1 MQKEGRAGANW
12 LRWRP
17 RPLVAGGH
25 VTRRW
30 GLPARGTLVA
40 KMAAELVEAKVSE
53 RRRRRPGR
61 AAEGARARRRSEVC
75 DFRMG
80 LHGADRLRL
89 GAQPPRS
96 PPGPGAPVAGG
107 GRGGRRRGAGPPNLT
122 LVFARGI
129 GPGLEAGFSPLLP
142 ERLGSTSL

>member
-1 MQKEGRAGANW
+1 
-12 LRWRP
+12 
-17 RPLVAGGH
+17 
-25 VTRRW
+25 
-30 GLPARGTLVA
+30 
-40 KMAAELVEAKVSE
+40 MAAELVEAKVSE
-53 RRRRRPGR
+53 RWRRRPGR

-80 LHGADRLRL
+80 PLGADCLRL
-89 GAQPPRS
+89 GAQSPRS

-129 GPGLEAGFSPLLP
+129 GSRLEAVSSALQP
-142 ERLGSTSL
+142 ERFRSASLNSGAGPRLPA

>member
-1 MQKEGRAGANW
+1 MQREGRAGANW

-17 RPLVAGGH
+17 RPLVAAGH

-53 RRRRRPGR
+53 WRRRRPGR
-61 AAEGARARRRSEVC
+61 AAEGAEARRRSEVG
-75 DFRMG
+75 DFRTG
-80 LHGADRLRL
+80 PHGADPLRL
-89 GAQPPRS
+89 GAQPPRL

-129 GPGLEAGFSPLLP
+129 GPGLAAGFS
-142 ERLGSTSL
+142 RFSLSA